1 MDSGIGDPTRASDGP
16 PRGWSGF
23 SVNQWVAL
31 AAMGGLLLAIGAA
44 FALILRSG
52 GIGPADVQATAG
64 AGAGVPTPGAP
75 RDAVPTAEG
84 LYWPPNPQ
92 PLATPNAPGSLL
104 WWDAR
109 FAFRRAVLLDVVAA
123 QSPAGTWARLILDA
137 ESAQREDKMR
147 DDAADVR
154 LLVWDGQQWWEIP
167 RRVGPLPGTTGWE
180 LVFQLQ
186 GTAPVSPDQVRRHV
200 YYVYYGHPL
209 AGSPPTVENA
219 PERDPLLLELA
230 DQEAVEWGPEVL
242 WKAGATAAQTLVSPD
257 GRIVIQCHP
266 GALREDTRVR
276 LRMVPLSERS
286 GQGSLPD
293 FELHADPPPGSPGP
307 DNVVRWDPPLAVT
320 INWAGLEIDPGY
332 LETWAHFAYDTSKGV
347 WYSVPVEFDAEQGV
361 IRFTTDQL

>member
-1 MDSGIGDPTRASDGP
+1 MDSGIGDPTRASDSP
-16 PRGWSGF
+16 PRGWNGF
-23 SVNQWVAL
+23 SFNQWVAL

-52 GIGPADVQATAG
+52 GIGLADARPTTG
-64 AGAGVPTPGAP
+64 AGPGVSTPGAL
-75 RDAVPTAEG
+75 RDAVTTAEG

-92 PLATPNAPGSLL
+92 PLATPNAPGGLL

-137 ESAQREDKMR
+137 ERAQREGKMR
-147 DDAADVR
+147 ADAADVR
-154 LLVWDGQQWWEIP
+154 LLMWDGQQWWEIP

-186 GTAPVSPDQVRRHV
+186 GTAPVSPDEVKRLV

-209 AGSPPTVENA
+209 AGSPPIVENA
-219 PERDPLLLELA
+219 PEGVPFLLELA
-230 DQEAVEWGPEVL
+230 DQEAVEWGPEVV
-242 WKAGATAAQTLVSPD
+242 WKADVTAAQTLVSPD

-276 LRMVPLSERS
+276 LRTVPLSERS
-286 GQGSLPD
+286 GYSSLPD

-307 DNVVRWDPPLAVT
+307 DNVARWNPPLAVT

-332 LETWAHFAYDTSKGV
+332 LETWAHFAYDTSRGV

-361 IRFTTDQL
+361 IRITTDQL